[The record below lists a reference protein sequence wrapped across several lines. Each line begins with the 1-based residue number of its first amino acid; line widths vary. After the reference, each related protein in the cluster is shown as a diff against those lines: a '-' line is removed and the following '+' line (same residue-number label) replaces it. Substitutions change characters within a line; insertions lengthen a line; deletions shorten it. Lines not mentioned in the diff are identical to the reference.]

1 MDAQLDIYKHYTI
14 VDRRISVYDLKVKI
28 SEATGVGLDE
38 LVFRRGGAHG
48 VELLEDEDSLKQ
60 ATFYNHICLY
70 LQKG

>member
-1 MDAQLDIYKHYTI
+1 MV

-28 SEATGVGLDE
+28 SKATGVGLDE

-60 ATFYNHICLY
+60 AQFFSHICLY
-70 LQKG
+70 LEKGQPSVLG